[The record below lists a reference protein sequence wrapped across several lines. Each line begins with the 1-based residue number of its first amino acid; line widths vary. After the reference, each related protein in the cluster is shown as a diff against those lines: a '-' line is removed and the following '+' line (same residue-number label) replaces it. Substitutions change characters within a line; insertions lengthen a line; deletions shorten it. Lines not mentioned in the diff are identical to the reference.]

1 MTFRGS
7 SAAGFLSTFLLALLM
22 VSSTSCLV
30 RRRLITRKGGG
41 ATQTLLNTDKDT
53 LIREVARQYAA
64 VNSLNAT
71 VDMVPALGTAN
82 KGKITEYKDV
92 RAYIVFR
99 KPADIRI
106 IGLYPVVRNKAFD
119 MVSNG
124 SRFRIFIPSRNR
136 FLEGLNTTQQLSE
149 NKLENLRPQHFLD
162 ALLVRPIDPAK
173 EQTLLENLT
182 DEDNANYIVS
192 VLATGAAGQPFLQ
205 RQLWFD
211 RLNLRMARQLIFD
224 PSGNILTDARYND
237 WQRYDNVLF
246 PKHVEINRPQDEY
259 GVVITMVK
267 VDINK
272 PVTDDKFTL
281 EQPPG
286 TELRVV
292 GEPAPPQASPTPPPA
307 PATKKG
313 SARK

>member
-1 MTFRGS
+1 
-7 SAAGFLSTFLLALLM
+7 
-22 VSSTSCLV
+22 
-30 RRRLITRKGGG
+30 LITRKGGQ
-41 ATQTLLNTDKDT
+41 ATQTLLNTDKET
-53 LIREVARQYAA
+53 LVREIARQYAA

-92 RAYIVFR
+92 RAYILFR
-99 KPADIRI
+99 KPEDIRI

-124 SRFRIFIPSRNR
+124 SRFRVYIPSKNR
-136 FLEGLNTTQQLSE
+136 FLEGLNTSQQLSE

-162 ALLVRPIDPAK
+162 ALLVRPIDPATEK
-173 EQTLLENLT
+173 IFLENLT

-192 VLATGAAGQPFLQ
+192 TISNGPTSEPILV

-211 RLNLRMARQLIFD
+211 RLNLRMVRQLIFD
-224 PSGNILTDARYND
+224 SSGDILTDARYND

-246 PKHVEINRPQDEY
+246 PKRIEINRPKDEY

-286 TELRVV
+286 AELRVI
-292 GEPAPPQASPTPPPA
+292 GAAPPNSTAPA
-307 PATKKG
+307 PAAQKG
-313 SARK
+313 SPKK

>member
-7 SAAGFLSTFLLALLM
+7 LAAGLLSSFLLALLM
-22 VSSTSCLV
+22 VTSSSCVV
-30 RRRLITRKGGG
+30 RRRIITRKGGQ

-53 LIREVARQYAA
+53 LVREIARQYAA
-64 VNSLNAT
+64 VSSLNAT

-92 RAYIVFR
+92 RAYILFR

-106 IGLYPVVRNKAFD
+106 VGLYPVVRNKAFD

-124 SRFRIFIPSRNR
+124 SRFRVYIPGKNR
-136 FLEGLNTTQQLSE
+136 FIEGLNTSQLLSE
-149 NKLENLRPQHFLD
+149 NKLENLRPQHFLE
-162 ALLVRPIDPAK
+162 AMLVRPIDPAS
-173 EQTLLENLT
+173 EQTFLENLT
-182 DEDNANYIVS
+182 DEDNASYIVS
-192 VLATGAAGQPFLQ
+192 VLSRNAMGEPLLQ

-211 RLNLRMARQLIFD
+211 RLSLRMVRQLIFD
-224 PSGNILTDARYND
+224 PAGDILTDARYND

-246 PKHVEINRPQDEY
+246 PKRIEINRPKDEY

-272 PVTDDKFTL
+272 PVTDDKFDL

-292 GEPAPPQASPTPPPA
+292 GAQGPPKPPPQPPPSA
-307 PATKKG
+307 AQKG
-313 SARK
+313 SAKK

>member
-1 MTFRGS
+1 MVTS
-7 SAAGFLSTFLLALLM
+7 S
-22 VSSTSCLV
+22 SCVV
-30 RRRLITRKGGG
+30 RRRIITRKGGQ

-53 LIREVARQYAA
+53 LVREIARQYAA
-64 VNSLNAT
+64 VSSLNAT

-92 RAYIVFR
+92 RAYILFR

-106 IGLYPVVRNKAFD
+106 VGLYPVVRNKAFD

-124 SRFRIFIPSRNR
+124 SRFRVYIPGKNR
-136 FLEGLNTTQQLSE
+136 FIEGLNTSQLLSE
-149 NKLENLRPQHFLD
+149 NKLENLRPQHFLE
-162 ALLVRPIDPAK
+162 AMLVRPIDPAS
-173 EQTLLENLT
+173 EQTFLENLT
-182 DEDNANYIVS
+182 DEDNASYIVS
-192 VLATGAAGQPFLQ
+192 VLSRNAMGEPLLQ

-211 RLNLRMARQLIFD
+211 RLSLRMVRQLIFD
-224 PSGNILTDARYND
+224 PAGDILTDARYND

-246 PKHVEINRPQDEY
+246 PKRIEINRPKDEY

-272 PVTDDKFTL
+272 PVTDDKFDL

-292 GEPAPPQASPTPPPA
+292 GAQGPPKPPPQPPPSA
-307 PATKKG
+307 AQKG
-313 SARK
+313 SAKK